1 MPFHVCGGTFRLS
14 THLFAPLRSAD
25 NPCPTPA
32 EAAQAT
38 ALQLLEQGVFG
49 RALAASTAA
58 GKLPGGAQLE
68 AQLATLR
75 LICRLHLA
83 GTTAT
88 CWQV

>member
-1 MPFHVCGGTFRLS
+1 M
-14 THLFAPLRSAD
+14 
-25 NPCPTPA
+25 
-32 EAAQAT
+32 
-38 ALQLLEQGVFG
+38 FG

-58 GKLPGGAQLE
+58 GRLPGGARLE

-83 GTTAT
+83 GPTAT

>member
-1 MPFHVCGGTFRLS
+1 MCSGTCGLS
-14 THLFAPLRSAD
+14 TLHFAPLRSVD
-25 NPCPTPA
+25 TPCPTPA

-38 ALQLLEQGVFG
+38 ALELLEQGVFG

-83 GTTAT
+83 GATAT